1 MNISWTEITRH
12 ENPKLL
18 KLANIHKTM
27 NSFCKM
33 IGQLLQTELD
43 PLTTVSYTASACSS
57 ELTASVVSW
66 TASALKCTQQT
77 TRCKK
82 SQSNWWICL
91 QSSSNDM
98 HWNSQ
103 NWQRRSRVVQ
113 ELLLDTAANLNS
125 AYRWTS
131 RPRVYSS
138 DKTAWRN
145 ATGCKISKKQCT
157 SSQKGAHTSIRGLW
171 LIPWSLTYFG
181 RKTSGRRLW

>member
-43 PLTTVSYTASACSS
+43 HCTTVSYTASACSS

-82 SQSNWWICL
+82 AQSDKWTCL

-98 HWNSQ
+98 HWNSKTDKDAP
-103 NWQRRSRVVQ
+103 
-113 ELLLDTAANLNS
+113 ELCKRFFWTMQPNLNS

-131 RPRVYSS
+131 RHWVYSS
-138 DKTAWRN
+138 DKTGQHLQ
-145 ATGCKISKKQCT
+145 TGCKTSKTNAQTPKRST
-157 SSQKGAHTSIRGLW
+157 YLHKRSSIGPL
-171 LIPWSLTYFG
+171 SLTYFG